1 MEINTRKIEELIDQ
15 YGEAETRRE
24 RREIKN
30 KVLEATV
37 WQHDQAEP
45 FAAFSL
51 RQFEMIAAAVET
63 DDKEVQRLLRTPYV
77 DRF

>member
-24 RREIKN
+24 RREIEN

>member
-24 RREIKN
+24 RREIEN

-37 WQHDQAEP
+37 WQHDQEEP